1 MQQPGPF
8 EEVAWL
14 AQAAGPI
21 PAVLRY
27 LPPVGIEELDELPLL
42 EEVAAEEIVDALRPR
57 QPVRLAA
64 RLVEREEGL
73 EQVHVRVLAT
83 RQRQRLTARDV
94 PLAVAVEGAGPRLP
108 HRIVE
113 DIHRRARPH
122 LGRASVRERVSLTV

>member
-1 MQQPGPF
+1 MRISDWSSD
-8 EEVAWL
+8 VCSSDL
-14 AQAAGPI
+14 AAGPI

-73 EQVHVRVLAT
+73 EQVHVRGLAT
-83 RQRQRLTARDV
+83 RQRQRLTARDL
-94 PLAVAVEGAGPRLP
+94 PPAVAVDGGGARLP
-108 HRIVE
+108 HCDE
-113 DIHRRARPH
+113 SGSAKC
-122 LGRASVRERVSLTV
+122 RERVCQYV

>member
-73 EQVHVRVLAT
+73 EQ
-83 RQRQRLTARDV
+83 
-94 PLAVAVEGAGPRLP
+94 E
-108 HRIVE
+108 I
-113 DIHRRARPH
+113 
-122 LGRASVRERVSLTV
+122 GRASCRESVCQYVLISAVADSLKKKEEY

>member
-1 MQQPGPF
+1 MRISDWSSD
-8 EEVAWL
+8 VCSSDL
-14 AQAAGPI
+14 AAGPI

-83 RQRQRLTARDV
+83 RQRQRLTARDQ
-94 PLAVAVEGAGPRLP
+94 
-108 HRIVE
+108 I
-113 DIHRRARPH
+113 
-122 LGRASVRERVSLTV
+122 GRASGRERGWQSV

>member
-42 EEVAAEEIVDALRPR
+42 AEVAAEEIVDALRPR

-73 EQVHVRVLAT
+73 EPVDRTRV
-83 RQRQRLTARDV
+83 
-94 PLAVAVEGAGPRLP
+94 VAGKSGTVGL
-108 HRIVE
+108 
-113 DIHRRARPH
+113 D
-122 LGRASVRERVSLTV
+122 LGGGGFCK